1 MADDKKK
8 SFLSRFRIAFVI
20 IAIILVPLVM
30 DQLELSA
37 EDVKIAGRVCAGIAG
52 IFTLY
57 GIFTKMLRLFSFVI
71 FALIVLAVLVSEGI
85 IQAPHVIP

>member
-20 IAIILVPLVM
+20 IPIILVPLVM

>member
-1 MADDKKK
+1 MADEKKK
-8 SFLSRFRIAFVI
+8 PFFSRFKIAFVI
-20 IAIILVPLVM
+20 IAIILIPLVM
-30 DQLELSA
+30 DQLELSR

-85 IQAPHVIP
+85 IQAPHLIP